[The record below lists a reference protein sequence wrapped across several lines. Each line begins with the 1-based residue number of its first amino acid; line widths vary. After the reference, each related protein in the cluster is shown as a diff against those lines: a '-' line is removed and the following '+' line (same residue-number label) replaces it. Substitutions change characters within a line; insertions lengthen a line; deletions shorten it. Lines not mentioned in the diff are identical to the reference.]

1 MPFLFI
7 RHRVKDFDVWKAV
20 FEADVEMQ
28 LKAGFHLRR
37 ILRDV
42 DDPATVSVFFEVDDL
57 AEARAFTQAESA
69 RDHAQGAGVIGMPEG
84 WWMEEA

>member
-69 RDHAQGAGVIGMPEG
+69 RDHAQAAGVIGMPEG